1 MLLNTL
7 ATKNDFDSKKDYN
20 RLSNIMLTSDEWDL
34 IHDLI
39 PILKPFAEATEILG
53 GSHYCTHSIMN
64 PILINIKKR
73 FCPIS
78 LQTAGEINFD
88 NNEMAFDEDI
98 IVEDNDDQSLTQY
111 NNRNIRINTPV
122 RYTGLID
129 KIKRNLYTAMDH
141 YWIDL
146 TSSEM
151 LLPSLLDP
159 RMKNLSFATDSER
172 HEAEILLQKE
182 YEELK
187 LQNHNNSS
195 LFINAND
202 ESNNKQNNK
211 RNSIKGLTI
220 FADLKKKVSPVDD
233 EIGIYLQLEEIELD
247 ANPFT
252 WWYERREK
260 FPILNFMAKKY
271 LAVYACS
278 TASERLF
285 SDAGN
290 VLSAKRTR
298 MCPRLFKKLIFLKRN
313 GKYLDSIHET
323 IES

>member
-7 ATKNDFDSKKDYN
+7 ATKNDSDSKKDYN
-20 RLSNIMLTSDEWDL
+20 RLNKIMLISDEWDL
-34 IHDLI
+34 IKDLVS
-39 PILKPFAEATEILG
+39 ILKPFAEATEILG
-53 GSHYCTHSIMN
+53 GSTYCTHSIMN

-73 FCPIS
+73 LRPI
-78 LQTAGEINFD
+78 TMHGIEIADEINFN

-98 IVEDNDDQSLTQY
+98 VIEENEQQ
-111 NNRNIRINTPV
+111 NNSRNIRINIPV

-129 KIKRNLYTAMDH
+129 KVKLNLFATMDH
-141 YWIDL
+141 YWTDL
-146 TSSEM
+146 TSPEM

-159 RMKNLSFATDSER
+159 RMKNLSFVTDSER
-172 HEAEILLQKE
+172 HETEILLQKE

-202 ESNNKQNNK
+202 ERNNKENNK

-260 FPILNFMAKKY
+260 FPILNFIAKKY

-313 GKYLDSIHET
+313 GKYLDSIHRT